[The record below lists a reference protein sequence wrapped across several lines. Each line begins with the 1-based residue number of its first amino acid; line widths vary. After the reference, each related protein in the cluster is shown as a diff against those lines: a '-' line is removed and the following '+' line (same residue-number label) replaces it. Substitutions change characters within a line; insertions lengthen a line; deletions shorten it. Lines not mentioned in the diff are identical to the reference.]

1 MGAGPP
7 MKARLARSGH
17 SVSVIGHLLVASGGI
32 LRDISLYVDIVIMDL
47 NTLAFIKWVLSY
59 SSCMHLES
67 KPLLHASLILLL
79 EAVTQPRYLVLHKVS
94 RCQAFDQVCAVAKL
108 CQLDCLV

>member
-1 MGAGPP
+1 MGTGPP

-47 NTLAFIKWVLSY
+47 NTLAFIK
-59 SSCMHLES
+59 
-67 KPLLHASLILLL
+67 
-79 EAVTQPRYLVLHKVS
+79 
-94 RCQAFDQVCAVAKL
+94 
-108 CQLDCLV
+108 

>member
-1 MGAGPP
+1 

-47 NTLAFIKWVLSY
+47 NTLAFIKWVLSKP
-59 SSCMHLES
+59 SCTHVEMT
-67 KPLLHASLILLL
+67 PLSH
-79 EAVTQPRYLVLHKVS
+79 
-94 RCQAFDQVCAVAKL
+94 
-108 CQLDCLV
+108 